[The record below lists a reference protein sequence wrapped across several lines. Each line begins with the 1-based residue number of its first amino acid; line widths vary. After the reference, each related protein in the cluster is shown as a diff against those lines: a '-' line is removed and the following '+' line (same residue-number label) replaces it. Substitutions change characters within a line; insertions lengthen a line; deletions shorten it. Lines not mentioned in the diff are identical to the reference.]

1 VRGNAGRSRIKEL
14 TANAARP
21 RLGARQR
28 PRQEL
33 GRAGGERERERERR
47 RAGEKPEEREQVGAG
62 KTGEGNEDGGGSFGC
77 CSGPGR
83 VWLIME
89 REREETEEL

>member
-1 VRGNAGRSRIKEL
+1 MRGNAGRSRIKEL

-33 GRAGGERERERERR
+33 GRAGGERERGGGQERSRR
-47 RAGEKPEEREQVGAG
+47 RESRLVQGKREKGM
-62 KTGEGNEDGGGSFGC
+62 KTGEGRWAVVLDRVGSG
-77 CSGPGR
+77 
-83 VWLIME
+83 
-89 REREETEEL
+89 

>member
-33 GRAGGERERERERR
+33 GRAGGERERERR
-47 RAGEKPEEREQVGAG
+47 RAGEKPEEREQVQGKREKG
-62 KTGEGNEDGGGSFGC
+62 MKTGEGRWAVVLDRVGSG
-77 CSGPGR
+77 
-83 VWLIME
+83 
-89 REREETEEL
+89 